1 MIKHTIVYVL
11 LVSAFTLC
19 SSSSEGQ
26 SLTLTNKSY
35 LLRDFRLVV
44 AQEKHIAALIQ
55 QSQCRI
61 MHGHKNVQYRDIK
74 IADGIEFEKLFP
86 PSATIID
93 SGVLLFK
100 LNTIQRRPAWFATNS
115 TANSERASFD
125 KTIVMPGDIIWVLP
139 HDIVP

>member
-1 MIKHTIVYVL
+1 MIKHIIVYVL
-11 LVSAFTLC
+11 TVCAFALC
-19 SSSSEGQ
+19 SSSSEWQ
-26 SLTLTNKSY
+26 SLTLTNKNF

-44 AQEKHIAALIQ
+44 AQEEHVIALIQ

-61 MHGHKNVQYRDIK
+61 MHGHKNMQYKDIK
-74 IADGIEFEKLFP
+74 VTNGIEFEKLFP

-139 HDIVP
+139 HDVVP